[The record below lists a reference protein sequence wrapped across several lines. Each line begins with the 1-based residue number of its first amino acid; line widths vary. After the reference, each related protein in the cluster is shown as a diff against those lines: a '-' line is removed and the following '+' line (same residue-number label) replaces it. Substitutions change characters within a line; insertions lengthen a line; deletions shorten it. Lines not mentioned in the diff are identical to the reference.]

1 MDSNLIKNTLNY
13 AQRRKK
19 WIVILTALGF
29 TSYGA
34 IRVYNSPYFVK
45 KRERLFKLLGAL
57 ASLAELLGD
66 SAETVSIVS
75 KDLKEF
81 IKSESDEIP
90 NSLKQLSKITR
101 SEEVCESIVC
111 VSRALTLGILRG
123 HRAGVRRG
131 ESGNGFAD
139 RALDKLFSPAGSG
152 FVSVVVG
159 SFAKNMVLAIYRGQ
173 EGGVSGSGS
182 EVQKW
187 VDVIAEEKCKRLIG
201 DCIQQ
206 FVSTLV
212 TVYLDKTM
220 DVNPYDQIMAG
231 LTNPKHEEKVRD
243 LLSSFCNGAIE
254 TLVKTGHQVIYNANG
269 NSSGKELV
277 LNGKISRKSQGNGFV
292 SRISS
297 TLAVPSNRS
306 LVLDVTGRVTF
317 ATVRSFLDFFLD
329 QLSSGV
335 KRKVDVV
342 HDGAIDKGR
351 EVYKYVSTKSY
362 TVMTICLSVW
372 LHVLSSPWSFAS
384 GLRALGVVT
393 PATAL
398 VGVTTPLSGVAQRRW

>member
-1 MDSNLIKNTLNY
+1 MDSNLIKNSLTY
-13 AQRRKK
+13 AQKRKK
-19 WIVILTALGF
+19 WIIILTSLGF

-34 IRVYNSPYFVK
+34 IKLYNSPYFVK
-45 KRERLFKLLGAL
+45 KRDRLFKVLGAL

-81 IKSESDEIP
+81 IKSDSDEIP

-111 VSRALTLGILRG
+111 VSRALTLGVLRG
-123 HRAGVRRG
+123 YNRGGVRRG
-131 ESGNGFAD
+131 ESGNGLAD

-159 SFAKNMVLAIYRGQ
+159 SFAKNMVLAIYEGR
-173 EGGVSGSGS
+173 EGGDGDEVSG
-182 EVQKW
+182 VHKW

-220 DVNPYDQIMAG
+220 DVNPYDQIMSG

-254 TLVKTGHQVIYNANG
+254 TLVKTGHQVIYNPNG
-269 NSSGKELV
+269 SSSGKELV
-277 LNGKISRKSQGNGFV
+277 LNGKISRKSQENGFV

-384 GLRALGVVT
+384 G
-393 PATAL
+393 
-398 VGVTTPLSGVAQRRW
+398 